1 MKIDSFSNF
10 LSACSNYVRKTVVS
24 IRRFRAL
31 ISYCLSSI
39 FNRLN
44 HYSRQNLHN
53 LNTTGLILKAISVW
67 TICPQDKSL
76 RSASKYLVAHI
87 YRFCSWQINKIPPF
101 LLHLEF
107 RNLCMLSTRYG
118 NGREALWYDENAH
131 MNPNIPEL
139 RMNSSCTG
147 TEPALYAGFAIATLC
162 RHASQAC
169 NQYDLK
175 DILVVS
181 VPRSVCDCL
190 CGCMYQLSNPYCGI
204 MLEFHRPFVGNIA
217 QASVHLDAYV
227 RWALWRGLFVIN
239 HLRNDIVV
247 RRRPQYKRKRLLVC
261 VCVW

>member
-181 VPRSVCDCL
+181 VPRSVCVIVCAAACTSCQIHIAGL
-190 CGCMYQLSNPYCGI
+190 CSSFTGLLS
-204 MLEFHRPFVGNIA
+204 ET
-217 QASVHLDAYV
+217 
-227 RWALWRGLFVIN
+227 
-239 HLRNDIVV
+239 
-247 RRRPQYKRKRLLVC
+247 
-261 VCVW
+261 